1 MIKSILHFFTI
12 TLLSSLVSG
21 CIGYVHVSPTECSA
35 DLPIIDYI
43 YEKDKWGPTNKS
55 TMTIS
60 ELASKDEFIKEWRR
74 IINKNTMTINT
85 LASKNEFIKE
95 WGEPDETIQITDDET
110 ILVYN
115 RKIWCGSVPIYM
127 MIPAPLVLPTCD
139 GFDRIT
145 FKGDTATHI
154 HFKRSDASG
163 FVFPGPAGGPRA
175 CPHTKPSDL
184 PVPTYSKEDNISDDN
199 TGLVVL
205 YRPESFVGSAG
216 MHFVTLENNLSVPLY
231 NGSYYKYLSTV
242 GEKEFTY
249 NSDWGFDRHLK
260 INIKPKQ
267 KYYLRFEISLLTG
280 ISLEEVPAEIAE
292 EEILE
297 LTPSIPQNQ
306 E

>member
-1 MIKSILHFFTI
+1 
-12 TLLSSLVSG
+12 VSG
-21 CIGYVHVSPTECSA
+21 CVGYIHVSPTECSA

-43 YEKDKWGPTNKS
+43 YEKDKWGPINKS
-55 TMTIS
+55 TMTIN
-60 ELASKDEFIKEWRR
+60 E
-74 IINKNTMTINT
+74 

-95 WGEPDETIQITDDET
+95 WGEPDEIIRIADDEIT
-110 ILVYN
+110 LVYN
-115 RKIWCGSVPIYM
+115 RKIWCGSVPVYI
-127 MIPAPLVLPTCD
+127 IPAPLVLPTCD

-163 FVFPGPAGGPRA
+163 IVLPYLVQDSIA

-184 PVPTYSKEDNISDDN
+184 SVPTYSKEDNIPDN

-216 MHFVTLENNLSVPLY
+216 MHFVTVENNFSVPLY

-249 NSDWGFDRHLK
+249 NKWGFDRHLK

-267 KYYLRFEISLLTG
+267 KYYLRFEIAFLTG
-280 ISLEEVPAEIAE
+280 TSLEEVPAEIAE
-292 EEILE
+292 QEILE
-297 LTPSIPQNQ
+297 LTPSIPQN
-306 E
+306 

>member
-1 MIKSILHFFTI
+1 MIKSILHLFAI

-21 CIGYVHVSPTECSA
+21 CVGYVHVSPTECSA

-43 YEKDKWGPTNKS
+43 YEKDNWGPVNKS
-55 TMTIS
+55 TMTV
-60 ELASKDEFIKEWRR
+60 
-74 IINKNTMTINT
+74 NK

-95 WGEPDETIQITDDET
+95 WGEPDEIIRITDDET
-110 ILVYN
+110 TLVYN
-115 RKIWCGSVPIYM
+115 RKIWCGAIPAYI
-127 MIPAPLVLPTCD
+127 IPAPLVLPACD

-154 HFKRSDASG
+154 HFKRADMSG
-163 FVFPGPAGGPRA
+163 IVFPSVAQASKA
-175 CPHTKPSDL
+175 CPQKNTKPSDL
-184 PVPTYSKEDNISDDN
+184 PVPTYSKGDNIPDN

-216 MHFVTLENNLSVPLY
+216 IHFVTVENNLSVPIY

-242 GEKEFTY
+242 GKKEFTY
-249 NSDWGFDRHLK
+249 NNWGFDRHLK

-267 KYYLRFEISLLTG
+267 KYYLRFEITFPIG
-280 ISLEEVPAEIAE
+280 TSLEEVPAEIAE
-292 EEILE
+292 KEILE